1 MYQSSGGFEASR
13 LSLERELASYGVI
26 SGRGSS
32 AATGGRAFERR
43 GNGFAQDRNGY
54 ATESMERGSRPRPA
68 NADGPGE
75 PELGVGETPA
85 TVVQG
90 LRLLG
95 LSPREGKMF
104 LALIRGPLGARE
116 ASEVAGLHRAT
127 GYRVLLRLLDRGLVS
142 GNGRNPQAF
151 HAVSP
156 AVLFRRLE
164 LFYRD
169 ETEIPGHFA
178 EALVHGS
185 EPALAR
191 PPALPGSLT
200 ERPRILAPE
209 GRAPHPALLVLG
221 AAKRSATAIVRPL
234 STPVSYRAA
243 LARTLGQLARRGV
256 NVRVV
261 TDATPADYR
270 FSRAIH
276 RESGGALA
284 GLQVR
289 HYCPLAAH
297 VYTVDRERVIRLPTL
312 GASSRIPPVA
322 VLLDDAARVRA
333 QVSRFEGLW
342 GEAYGAVQ
350 PLRST
355 RGATVRVAASGW
367 EVGHDTPTP
376 IS

>member
-1 MYQSSGGFEASR
+1 MRATDKNVR
-13 LSLERELASYGVI
+13 TA
-26 SGRGSS
+26 
-32 AATGGRAFERR
+32 APATGGRLIERR
-43 GNGFAQDRNGY
+43 SNGVPTERTGSSSDSFDRSGRSRVPGLDVG
-54 ATESMERGSRPRPA
+54 AETEWHTEES
-68 NADGPGE
+68 
-75 PELGVGETPA
+75 TI
-85 TVVQG
+85 TIVQG

-95 LSPREGKMF
+95 LSSREGKMF

-116 ASEVAGLHRAT
+116 ASEQAGLHRAT
-127 GYRVLLRLLDRGLVS
+127 GYRVLLRLLDRGLVA
-142 GNGRNPQAF
+142 GNGRTPQAF

-178 EALVHGS
+178 EALVHGADTS
-185 EPALAR
+185 TSR
-191 PPALPGSLT
+191 PTIVPLPSD
-200 ERPRILAPE
+200 RPRLLAAE
-209 GRAPHPALLVLG
+209 GKNQHPALLALS

-234 STPVSYRAA
+234 ATPVGYRLG
-243 LARTLGQLARRGV
+243 LARALGQLARRGV
-256 NVRVV
+256 SVRLI

-276 RESGGALA
+276 REAGGSSAA
-284 GLQVR
+284 LQVR

-297 VYTVDRERVIRLPTL
+297 IYTIDRERVIRLPTL
-312 GASSRIPPVA
+312 GASSRVSPVA

-342 GEAYGAVQ
+342 AEAYGAVQ

-355 RGATVRVAASGW
+355 RGGGARIHSEGW
-367 EVGHDTPTP
+367 EVGRDGVAPGV
-376 IS
+376 